1 MYRLY
6 FVYSEFSYMELQVAA
21 LVPLTLLLVSEAR
34 CAPIIVAHL
43 NEYYD
48 IEKCITAPTQH
59 ICRMTKLVTNEEC
72 HMTGHCNGN
81 SGAYTLYVQGR

>member
-6 FVYSEFSYMELQVAA
+6 FVHSEFSYMELQVAA
-21 LVPLTLLLVSEAR
+21 LVPLVLLLVSEVC

-48 IEKCITAPTQH
+48 IEKCITAPMHTAHMQDDK
-59 ICRMTKLVTNEEC
+59 TC
-72 HMTGHCNGN
+72 HE
-81 SGAYTLYVQGR
+81 